1 MAAGPLPRSP
11 MAVAHGAHKRR
22 QESGPFTCPAH
33 LTQPGKAAGAGS
45 PLSPPLRP
53 PGEDEEFI
61 LKLINRPI
69 LVLRG
74 LDGFVCH
81 RRGSNQLDTNRSVYD
96 VFRLSFSDGAYHIR
110 GADPDGSRGR
120 GGAAIGKG
128 PRGPPP
134 TASPAPRPWR
144 RLLVHRQPRQRVQR
158 RRARRGLPLRVP
170 RARPPGHPRPERQVP
185 ARRRLGAAA
194 RGRGRSRRGRALGVL
209 SGRPAGLSPIKP
221 CLCRS
226 GRRAP
231 WRHRAGRGVRGG
243 SAPRPRG
250 SFGLPIPQ
258 RRRPRAGELGR
269 EEGPAGGTPPL
280 PSRAGTART
289 FSGSTWFPPN
299 PHQLLSRVGHTAAP
313 QHPGRRAPLPPGG
326 TGWGWAAW
334 SETPGVAACRG
345 FGVRCLL
352 TLFSPGAGF

>member
-45 PLSPPLRP
+45 PLSPRLRP

-120 GGAAIGKG
+120 GAGRGRGDREG
-128 PRGPPP
+128 PGR
-134 TASPAPRPWR
+134 TPAD
-144 RLLVHRQPRQRVQR
+144 
-158 RRARRGLPLRVP
+158 RVP
-170 RARPPGHPRPERQVP
+170 RPQAVAAASGTPAATAACAATASAPRTSSSSSASAAAWPSAPGAASTCAAAPRGCCARTRTLPPGSRSGSTER
-185 ARRRLGAAA
+185 A
-194 RGRGRSRRGRALGVL
+194 
-209 SGRPAGLSPIKP
+209 AGLSPIKP
-221 CLCRS
+221 CLCRR

-280 PSRAGTART
+280 PPVQGQPGPSLAPP
-289 FSGSTWFPPN
+289 WFPPN

-313 QHPGRRAPLPPGG
+313 QHPGRRAPLPPGAG
-326 TGWGWAAW
+326 RGGGGL
-334 SETPGVAACRG
+334 PGPRPRVLQLA
-345 FGVRCLL
+345 
-352 TLFSPGAGF
+352 GALG